1 MAVRRGSDGI
11 AAYHGLMPQTRWLFV
26 GAVMAVAAV
35 ALLIATLGRGNPI
48 AETAASPSPP
58 TPDGRASISPGT
70 ATTSVDPTATASVD
84 PPATPEAPATSKA
97 PPRASGPPR
106 LAWAEFLAHLNEDRS
121 TVDGLNTA
129 LTTAAQAQDTDAVKA
144 ASVDILDFV
153 DVERDWLR
161 DHPPADCYAAAHG
174 AAAAMLDAYGTAADR
189 FIDWT
194 TTGGGLGGL
203 PALGDAVAAAD
214 TARAAFETFV
224 AALEGT
230 TCPA

>member
-1 MAVRRGSDGI
+1 
-11 AAYHGLMPQTRWLFV
+11 MPQSRWLIA
-26 GAVMAVAAV
+26 GAVVAVVAV
-35 ALLIATLGRGNPI
+35 ALLAFTFGRGSS
-48 AETAASPSPP
+48 AGLSDVSPSPSAASDP
-58 TPDGRASISPGT
+58 T
-70 ATTSVDPTATASVD
+70 PTATPLSTPTPTPSVVA
-84 PPATPEAPATSKA
+84 PTPTPTPTTAPATT
-97 PPRASGPPR
+97 PPRATGPPL
-106 LAWAEFLAHLNEDRS
+106 LAWAEFLARLNEDRS
-121 TVDGLNTA
+121 TVEGLNAA
-129 LTTAAQAQDTDAVKA
+129 LTTAAQAQDPDAVKA

-161 DHPPADCYAAAHG
+161 DHPPADCYAEAHG

-230 TCPA
+230 ACPN

>member
-1 MAVRRGSDGI
+1 MRRD
-11 AAYHGLMPQTRWLFV
+11 
-26 GAVMAVAAV
+26 
-35 ALLIATLGRGNPI
+35 RGESQPS
-48 AETAASPSPP
+48 ASRR
-58 TPDGRASISPGT
+58 DRADAPSPGT
-70 ATTSVDPTATASVD
+70 ATPTVDPTATASAA
-84 PPATPEAPATSKA
+84 PPATPAAPAPSKA

-106 LAWAEFLAHLNEDRS
+106 LAWAEFLARLNEDRS
-121 TVDGLNTA
+121 TVEGLNAA
-129 LTTAAQAQDTDAVKA
+129 LTTAAQAQDPDAVKA

-161 DHPPADCYAAAHG
+161 DHPPADCYAEAHG

-194 TTGGGLGGL
+194 ATGGGLGGL

-230 TCPA
+230 TCPT

>member
-1 MAVRRGSDGI
+1 
-11 AAYHGLMPQTRWLFV
+11 MPQTRWLFV
-26 GAVMAVAAV
+26 GAVVAVAAV
-35 ALLIATLGRGNPI
+35 ALLVATLGRGNPAAEI
-48 AETAASPSPP
+48 AESPSPP
-58 TPDGRASISPGT
+58 PANGRATASP
-70 ATTSVDPTATASVD
+70 ATVTPSVDPTATASAD
-84 PPATPEAPATSKA
+84 SSATPAAPAPSKA

-106 LAWAEFLAHLNEDRS
+106 LAWAAFLARLNEDRS
-121 TVDGLNTA
+121 TVEGLNAA
-129 LTTAAQAQDTDAVKA
+129 LTTAAQAQDPDAVKA

-194 TTGGGLGGL
+194 ATGGGLGGL

-214 TARAAFETFV
+214 SARAAFETFV
-224 AALEGT
+224 AALEST
-230 TCPA
+230 TCPT

>member
-1 MAVRRGSDGI
+1 
-11 AAYHGLMPQTRWLFV
+11 MPQTRWLFV
-26 GAVMAVAAV
+26 GAVMVVAAV
-35 ALLIATLGRGNPI
+35 ALLVATLGRGNPA
-48 AETAASPSPP
+48 AEIAASPSPP
-58 TPDGRASISPGT
+58 TPSGRATVSPAT
-70 ATTSVDPTATASVD
+70 ATPTVDPTATASAN
-84 PPATPEAPATSKA
+84 PSATPAAPAPSKA

-106 LAWAEFLAHLNEDRS
+106 LAWAAFLARLNQDRS
-121 TVDGLNTA
+121 TVEGLNAA
-129 LTTAAQAQDTDAVKA
+129 LTTAAQAQDPDAVKA

-203 PALGDAVAAAD
+203 PALGDALAAAD

-230 TCPA
+230 RCPS

>member
-1 MAVRRGSDGI
+1 
-11 AAYHGLMPQTRWLFV
+11 MPQTRWLLV

-35 ALLIATLGRGNPI
+35 ALLVATLGRGNPAGEI
-48 AETAASPSPP
+48 AQSPSPSP
-58 TPDGRASISPGT
+58 ADGRPTVLPA
-70 ATTSVDPTATASVD
+70 TATASLD
-84 PPATPEAPATSKA
+84 PTGTVSSDPSPTPAAPAPSKA

-106 LAWAEFLAHLNEDRS
+106 LAWAAFLARLNEDRS
-121 TVDGLNTA
+121 TVEGLNAA
-129 LTTAAQAQDTDAVKA
+129 LTTAAEAQDPDAVKA
-144 ASVDILDFV
+144 ASVAILDFV

-161 DHPPADCYAAAHG
+161 EHPPADCYAAAHG
-174 AAAAMLDAYGTAADR
+174 AVAAMLDAYGTAADR

-224 AALEGT
+224 TALEGT
-230 TCPA
+230 TCPT

>member
-1 MAVRRGSDGI
+1 
-11 AAYHGLMPQTRWLFV
+11 MPQTRWLFV
-26 GAVMAVAAV
+26 GAVMAIAAV
-35 ALLIATLGRGNPI
+35 ALLVATFGRGDPV
-48 AETAASPSPP
+48 AETVASPSPP
-58 TPDGRASISPGT
+58 PSGGASAPIAAATPSADPTSSATAEGT
-70 ATTSVDPTATASVD
+70 ATSA
-84 PPATPEAPATSKA
+84 APAPSKA

-121 TVDGLNTA
+121 TVDDLNAA
-129 LTTAAQAQDTDAVKA
+129 LTTAAQNQDVGAVKA

-189 FIDWT
+189 FIAWT
-194 TTGGGLGGL
+194 ATGGGLGGL
-203 PALGDAVAAAD
+203 PDLGDAVGAAD
-214 TARAAFETFV
+214 AARAAFETFV

-230 TCPA
+230 TCPN

>member
-1 MAVRRGSDGI
+1 
-11 AAYHGLMPQTRWLFV
+11 MPQTRWLFLS
-26 GAVMAVAAV
+26 AVMAVAAV
-35 ALLIATLGRGNPI
+35 ALLVATLGRGNPI
-48 AETAASPSPP
+48 AETAASPSPLP
-58 TPDGRASISPGT
+58 ATVSPAT
-70 ATTSVDPTATASVD
+70 ATPSVDSTATASANQS
-84 PPATPEAPATSKA
+84 ATPAAPVPSKA

-106 LAWAEFLAHLNEDRS
+106 LAWAAFLARLNEDRS
-121 TVDGLNTA
+121 TVEGLNAA
-129 LTTAAQAQDTDAVKA
+129 LTTAAQAQDPDAVKA
-144 ASVDILDFV
+144 ASVAILDFV

-189 FIDWT
+189 FVDWT

-224 AALEGT
+224 TALEGT
-230 TCPA
+230 TCPT

>member
-1 MAVRRGSDGI
+1 
-11 AAYHGLMPQTRWLFV
+11 MPQTRWLFV

-35 ALLIATLGRGNPI
+35 ALLVATLGRGNPV
-48 AETAASPSPP
+48 AETVASPSVLPP
-58 TPDGRASISPGT
+58 TGRSSAAPGT
-70 ATTSVDPTATASVD
+70 TTPTVDPTATATAA
-84 PPATPEAPATSKA
+84 PPSTTAAPAPSKA

-106 LAWAEFLAHLNEDRS
+106 LAWAKFLARLNEDRS
-121 TVDGLNTA
+121 TVGGLNAA
-129 LTTAAQAQDTDAVKA
+129 LTTAAQNQDTDAVKA

-161 DHPPADCYAAAHG
+161 DHPPADCYADAHG
-174 AAAAMLDAYGTAADR
+174 AAAAMLDAYGAAADR
-189 FIDWT
+189 FIAWT

-214 TARAAFETFV
+214 AARAAFETFV

-230 TCPA
+230 TCPN

>member
-1 MAVRRGSDGI
+1 
-11 AAYHGLMPQTRWLFV
+11 MPQTRLLFV
-26 GAVMAVAAV
+26 GAVMAVAAL
-35 ALLIATLGRGNPI
+35 ALLVATLGRGNPV
-48 AETAASPSPP
+48 AETAASPSVPPP
-58 TPDGRASISPGT
+58 TDRPSPAPGT
-70 ATTSVDPTATASVD
+70 TTPTVDPTATATAA
-84 PPATPEAPATSKA
+84 PPSKTAAPAPSKA

-121 TVDGLNTA
+121 TVDGLNAA
-129 LTTAAQAQDTDAVKA
+129 LTTAAQNQDTDAVKA
-144 ASVDILDFV
+144 AAVDILDFV

-161 DHPPADCYAAAHG
+161 DHPPADCYAEAHG

-230 TCPA
+230 ACPN

>member
-1 MAVRRGSDGI
+1 
-11 AAYHGLMPQTRWLFV
+11 MPQTRWLFA

-35 ALLIATLGRGNPI
+35 ALLVATLGRGNPV
-48 AETAASPSPP
+48 AETAESPSLPP
-58 TPDGRASISPGT
+58 PSGHATASPGT
-70 ATTSVDPTATASVD
+70 ATPTVDPTASPSADT
-84 PPATPEAPATSKA
+84 PAAPAAPAPSKA

-121 TVDGLNTA
+121 TVDGLNAA

-194 TTGGGLGGL
+194 ATGGGLGGL

-214 TARAAFETFV
+214 TARATFETFV
-224 AALEGT
+224 SALEGT
-230 TCPA
+230 TCPN

>member
-1 MAVRRGSDGI
+1 
-11 AAYHGLMPQTRWLFV
+11 MPQSRWLFV

-35 ALLIATLGRGNPI
+35 VLLVATLGRGIPAAEI
-48 AETAASPSPP
+48 AEGPSPP
-58 TPDGRASISPGT
+58 PASGRATVSPST
-70 ATTSVDPTATASVD
+70 AAPSVHPTATAFANPSAT
-84 PPATPEAPATSKA
+84 PATPAPSTA
-97 PPRASGPPR
+97 PPRGSGPPR
-106 LAWAEFLAHLNEDRS
+106 LAWAAFLARLNEDRS
-121 TVDGLNTA
+121 TVEGLNAA
-129 LTTAAQAQDTDAVKA
+129 LTTAAQAQDPDAVKA

-189 FIDWT
+189 FVDWT

-224 AALEGT
+224 TALEGT
-230 TCPA
+230 TCPT

>member
-1 MAVRRGSDGI
+1 
-11 AAYHGLMPQTRWLFV
+11 MPQTRLLFV
-26 GAVMAVAAV
+26 GAVIAVAAV
-35 ALLIATLGRGNPI
+35 ALLVATLGRGNPAAEI
-48 AETAASPSPP
+48 AESPSPP
-58 TPDGRASISPGT
+58 PASGRATVSPAT
-70 ATTSVDPTATASVD
+70 ATPSVDPTATASAN
-84 PPATPEAPATSKA
+84 PSATPAAPAPSKA

-106 LAWAEFLAHLNEDRS
+106 LAWAAFLARLNEDRS
-121 TVDGLNTA
+121 TVEGLNAA
-129 LTTAAQAQDTDAVKA
+129 LTTAAQAQDPDAVKA

-224 AALEGT
+224 TALEGT

>member
-1 MAVRRGSDGI
+1 M
-11 AAYHGLMPQTRWLFV
+11 
-26 GAVMAVAAV
+26 GAVMAMAAV
-35 ALLIATLGRGNPI
+35 ALLVATFGRANQV
-48 AETAASPSPP
+48 AETITSPRPSP
-58 TPDGRASISPGT
+58 TGRASVSPGT
-70 ATTSVDPTATASVD
+70 ATPSVDPTATASATTEAT
-84 PPATPEAPATSKA
+84 ATPAAPPSKA

-121 TVDGLNTA
+121 TVDGLNAA
-129 LTTAAQAQDTDAVKA
+129 LTTAAQAQDVGAVKA

-203 PALGDAVAAAD
+203 PALGDAVGAAD

-224 AALEGT
+224 TALEGT

>member
-1 MAVRRGSDGI
+1 
-11 AAYHGLMPQTRWLFV
+11 MPQTRWLFV

-35 ALLIATLGRGNPI
+35 ALLVATLGRGNPPAEI
-48 AETAASPSPP
+48 AESPSPP
-58 TPDGRASISPGT
+58 PPSGRPSASPGP
-70 ATTSVDPTATASVD
+70 ARPSVDPTATVSVD
-84 PPATPEAPATSKA
+84 PPATPAAPVPSKA

-106 LAWAEFLAHLNEDRS
+106 LAWAAFLARLNEDRS
-121 TVDGLNTA
+121 TVEGLNAA
-129 LTTAAQAQDTDAVKA
+129 LTTAAQAQDPVAVKA

-189 FIDWT
+189 FVDWT

-203 PALGDAVAAAD
+203 PALGDALAAAD

-224 AALEGT
+224 TALEGT
-230 TCPA
+230 KCPS